1 MTAKA
6 IDLEIFGLAAQE
18 NERAPFRA
26 AARQLAAWLMT
37 ASGAQPNILLTLA
50 DDVTA
55 LAPATVPRVVIISL
69 ISELSSGEMEFADLI
84 KKYRNKC
91 SALASLDSQSVFVCT
106 IFRHI
111 PQQQGPSAA
120 KSRTWMQ
127 ERIAR
132 LNLLTAELSQAT
144 GIYVIDIDRIFAHFG
159 ARNLQTDYLIS
170 GPRAVEVAGDVIAG
184 AMLSDGLDHAFR
196 PEWLERARHLRGG
209 LPGLMERFKA
219 LPPG

>member
-37 ASGAQPNILLTLA
+37 ASGAQPNILMTLA

-91 SALASLDSQSVFVCT
+91 SALASLDNQSVFVCT

-132 LNLLTAELSQAT
+132 LNLLTART
-144 GIYVIDIDRIFAHFG
+144 I
-159 ARNLQTDYLIS
+159 
-170 GPRAVEVAGDVIAG
+170 AGDRYIRYRHRPDLCPFWRAQLANG
-184 AMLSDGLDHAFR
+184 LSYIRASRGRSRGRRDRRGDAIGWPR
-196 PEWLERARHLRGG
+196 P
-209 LPGLMERFKA
+209 
-219 LPPG
+219 